1 MAESSVIQKKICMV
15 GLFATG
21 KTSLVRQYVYTKFFE
36 KYHSTVGVKIDRK
49 EVVVDGR
56 TVNLVL
62 WDLAGRDGFEDVQ
75 VSYIRGAAGLLLVV
89 DGTRRE
95 TLEEVYE
102 LRDTCVDTVGEVPMV
117 VALNKNDLTDDWV
130 VGEADYERL
139 RQEGLDYFV
148 TSALTG
154 DGIEEAF
161 ERLARST
168 VGGA

>member
-21 KTSLVRQYVYTKFFE
+21 KTSLVRQYVYSKFFE

-49 EVVVDGR
+49 EVVGGGR
-56 TVNLVL
+56 TVSLVL

-75 VSYIRGAAGLLLVV
+75 VSYIRGAAGVLLVV

-102 LRDTCVDTVGEVPMV
+102 LRDTCVDTLGEVPMV

-130 VGEADYERL
+130 MGESDYERL

-154 DGIEEAF
+154 DGVEEAF

-168 VGGA
+168 VDGA

>member
-21 KTSLVRQYVYTKFFE
+21 KTSMVRQYVYSRFFE

-62 WDLAGRDGFEDVQ
+62 WDLAGRDGIEDIQ
-75 VSYIRGAAGLLLVV
+75 VSYIRGAAGILLVV

-95 TLEEVYE
+95 TLEQVYD
-102 LRDTCVDTVGEVPMV
+102 LRDTCVDALGDVPMV
-117 VALNKNDLTDDWV
+117 VALNKSDLTDDWV

-139 RQEGLDYFV
+139 RQEGLDFV
-148 TSALTG
+148 ATSALTG